1 MAIPKRWLGRR
12 FLRVLLWMAPLPGL
26 VRAEVRLH
34 PLFSDHAVLQRE
46 KAAPVWGTAP
56 EGEAVTLTY
65 AGQTERTIAHNGRW
79 MVRLDPMKASSD
91 GSDLIVSG
99 ASNKVVIHDV
109 VVGEVWVCSGQSNM
123 EWPLR
128 SSFQAEADIAAS
140 TNSHLRL
147 FQVVKRRS
155 NEVKLDLDYAK
166 QQWELA
172 GPDSAKGFSA
182 VGYYFGRDLVAALDS
197 AHVPVGIIH
206 TSWGGSP
213 AEAWMSQPTLQGNPE
228 YSKDIW
234 ETEIAEYEKWKMAAD
249 KWDADTAAAKAR
261 NEQPPGKR
269 PGQPFRPAELYNGML
284 ANLMPYG
291 IQGVLWYQGESNAG
305 RAWQYRRL
313 FADMIRN
320 WRRDWE
326 QGEFWF
332 FAVQLAPWDKSR
344 KRELTA
350 IADEVGDSNWA
361 ELREAQNFVA
371 QTVPKVGV
379 AVITDL
385 GDKDDIHP
393 TRKAPVGERLALLAR
408 ARVYGE
414 KVEFSGPA
422 LEQVRVQGDSIHL
435 RFGHSNGGL
444 KTSDGKPLT
453 GFTIA
458 GADRKFHRAD
468 ARIDGASRVV
478 VQSKEVP
485 NPQSVRYGWND
496 FPVVNLVNQANLPAS
511 PFRTDDW
518 PVTTQPIHPVAAAP
532 NKK

>member
-1 MAIPKRWLGRR
+1 MWIAVWPCLI
-12 FLRVLLWMAPLPGL
+12 
-26 VRAEVRLH
+26 RAEVHLH
-34 PLFSDHAVLQRE
+34 PLFTDHAVLQQG
-46 KAAPVWGTAP
+46 KLVPVWGAAP
-56 EGEAVTLTY
+56 EGEGITVTY
-65 AGQTERTIAHNGRW
+65 SGQSVRTIAHNGHW
-79 MVRLDPMKASSD
+79 MVRLAPMKARWE
-91 GSDLIVSG
+91 GSDLQVAG
-99 ASNKVVIHDV
+99 ASNQVVVHDI

-128 SSFQAEADIAAS
+128 SSFQSEADIAAS

-155 NEVKLDLDYAK
+155 NEVKLDLDYAS
-166 QQWELA
+166 QRWELS

-182 VGYYFGRDLVAALDS
+182 VGYYFGRDLARAFQS
-197 AHVPVGIIH
+197 SQVPVGIIH

-213 AEAWMSQPTLQGNPE
+213 AEAWMSQPTLQGTAE
-228 YSKDIW
+228 YSKEVW
-234 ETEIAEYEKWKMAAD
+234 TPGIAQYERWKAEVE
-249 KWDADTAAAKAR
+249 KWDADAAAAKAR
-261 NEQPPGKR
+261 NEAPQGKR

-284 ANLMPYG
+284 ASLMPYG
-291 IQGVLWYQGESNAG
+291 IQGALWYQGESNAG

-313 FADMIRN
+313 FGAWIRS

-326 QGEFWF
+326 QGDFWF

-344 KRELTA
+344 KRDMTV
-350 IADEVGDSNWA
+350 IANEVGDSNWA

-414 KVEFSGPA
+414 KVEFSGPV
-422 LEQVRVQGDSIHL
+422 LEQIRIHGDSVHL
-435 RFGHSNGGL
+435 RFGHAKGGL
-444 KTSDGKPLT
+444 KTGDGQPLT
-453 GFTIA
+453 GFSIA
-458 GADRKFHRAD
+458 GADRKFHRAE
-468 ARIDGASRVV
+468 ARIDGTSRVV
-478 VQSKEVP
+478 VRSKEVP
-485 NPQSVRYGWND
+485 NPQAVRYGWKD
-496 FPVVNLVNQANLPAS
+496 FPVVNLVNQAGLPTS

-518 PVTTQPIHPVAAAP
+518 PVTTQPIQPVMPASTR
-532 NKK
+532 K